1 MWPRRC
7 VTHVCCNGDRRWAE
21 KWPKMV
27 DDGCV
32 ICADDREVE
41 TPNKSIVKTRKKG
54 KEKPKGGWEGYRVGE
69 GVEDGRA

>member
-1 MWPRRC
+1 
-7 VTHVCCNGDRRWAE
+7 
-21 KWPKMV
+21 MV